1 MSQGFT
7 YLVIMHNFSLI
18 EYIASGEE
26 EAVTNY
32 MTDIELCQKS
42 PDEDNIGRYYCV
54 YFDQDRNWGLLLKVI
69 LHYVLYSSKGTFKSK
84 HEVSGYYFSDIEI
97 KSFLF
102 RFRYFRMMKTL
113 Q

>member
-1 MSQGFT
+1 
-7 YLVIMHNFSLI
+7 MHNFSLI

-26 EAVTNY
+26 GAVTNH

>member
-1 MSQGFT
+1 MSQGFA

-26 EAVTNY
+26 GAVTNY
-32 MTDIELCQKS
+32 MNDIELCQKS

-54 YFDQDRNWGLLLKVI
+54 YFDQDCNWGLLLKVI